1 MLTGRLN
8 IYWNSNKNEQI
19 KMMKWITCETEES
32 FGKLEEMF
40 MPTASEIKNF
50 EQMNESAK

>member
-32 FGKLEEMF
+32 FDKLEEMF
-40 MPTASEIKNF
+40 IPTASEI
-50 EQMNESAK
+50 